1 MYRLP
6 FFGGV
11 DMESDYSVLVVGA
24 AILLVPGAAKPGDYD
39 DVINSVL
46 FAQLVANKQVAKDSS
61 VDWYD
66 TYSQVLDNFWLRFVK
81 TREDNHLGPES
92 AASAATLIV
101 AAMAK
106 MEDDLGRLTAEGM
119 SRLVKTPESHP
130 AIDVLRRHMHKAG
143 DVSVE
148 RTTEAA
154 EGAHMLVIVA
164 RTPDL
169 LSSVYIRFQTLQA
182 LDRHPLVT
190 LGRGADLRG
199 VITLRCAQANLS
211 EDLYRLARE
220 SVALKIKDRIA
231 ANVALLTVGDELC
244 AVDPSREI
252 QP

>member
-1 MYRLP
+1 MFRLL
-6 FFGGV
+6 FSGGI
-11 DMESDYSVLVVGA
+11 DMESDCSVLIVGG
-24 AILLVPGAAKPGDYD
+24 AILLVPGSVKPGDYD
-39 DVINSVL
+39 DVINSIL
-46 FAQLVANKQVAKDSS
+46 FAQLVADKQVAKDSS

-66 TYSQVLDNFWLRFVK
+66 AYSQVLDNFWLRFVK

-92 AASAATLIV
+92 AVSAATLIV

-106 MEDDLGRLTAEGM
+106 MEDDLGRLTAEAI
-119 SRLVKTPESHP
+119 SRLAKAPESHP
-130 AIDVLRRHMHKAG
+130 AIDVLRRHMYKAG
-143 DVSVE
+143 DASVE

-154 EGAHMLVIVA
+154 EGAHVLVIVA

-169 LSSVYIRFQTLQA
+169 LSSVYIRIQTRQA
-182 LDRHPLVT
+182 LDRHSLAT

-220 SVALKIKDRIA
+220 GVALKVKDRIA

>member
-1 MYRLP
+1 
-6 FFGGV
+6 
-11 DMESDYSVLVVGA
+11 MESDCSVLIVGA
-24 AILLVPGAAKPGDYD
+24 AILLVPGSARSGDYD
-39 DVINSVL
+39 DVINCML
-46 FAQLVANKQVAKDSS
+46 FAQLVANKQVAKDSG

-66 TYSQVLDNFWLRFVK
+66 AYSQVLDNFWLRFVK

-92 AASAATLIV
+92 AVSAATLIV

-106 MEDDLGRLTAEGM
+106 MEDDLGRLTAEAM
-119 SRLVKTPESHP
+119 SRLVKAPDSHP
-130 AIDVLRRHMHKAG
+130 AIKLLRRHMHKAG
-143 DVSVE
+143 DASVE

-154 EGAHMLVIVA
+154 EGAHVLVIVA

-169 LSSVYIRFQTLQA
+169 LSSVYMRFQTRHA
-182 LDRHPLVT
+182 LDRHPLAT

-220 SVALKIKDRIA
+220 GVALKVKDRIA
-231 ANVALLTVGDELC
+231 ANVALLTAGDELC